1 MKEHVSFVKMFCL
14 YIAQEFF
21 DFQLVFFKIIF
32 LARKLSILAN
42 FSSKSLSFIDF
53 LSKSAVFTNFLSFPS
68 NPGTCPLWT
77 HTVLVVNIKYLT
89 FPTYI
94 GNYTNMSSHPYF
106 EFLPKCSIHDY
117 KLLCVDFVRS
127 SLNTQYAGV
136 IRYSRKHW
144 IL

>member
-14 YIAQEFF
+14 YIAQNFF

-32 LARKLSILAN
+32 LARKSAILAN
-42 FSSKSLSFIDF
+42 FSSKS
-53 LSKSAVFTNFLSFPS
+53 AVFTDFPSFLS

-117 KLLCVDFVRS
+117 NLLCVDFVRS